1 MRRITHFMK
10 SNRFL
15 IHLAGTLVVTCLALP
30 AEDAPSGL
38 LCDLLTEP
46 EKCVITEPRPD
57 FGWIVNS
64 SLTADRQSAYRILV
78 ASSASLLEKETGDL
92 WDSGKVASPQS
103 INVIYGGKPLA
114 ANSSYWWCVRTW
126 NKDGHPSS
134 LSKPQRFNTGEF
146 KRPDKKWPGE
156 SRWIELDDD
165 SGHKN
170 WTFEDRPPVTFHPIP
185 AARVEARPDGSWFL
199 DFGKAAFSTLELT
212 ISWTPASPTVTEC
225 VIQVAVG
232 EKSKG
237 STVDPTPGGGI
248 IYRKVPLTIQPGK
261 RSYTLQLP
269 RFVPHFP
276 HSQAMPAQLP
286 DVVPFRYCE
295 LMPGMEKITVES
307 PKQLALW
314 VDFDANA
321 SSFTSSNKA
330 LNDVYDLCRYSVKV
344 NTFNGDYSASERERM
359 MYEADSHIHQMSH
372 YAVDRAFATARY
384 TSENMIFHASWPTEW
399 ISHSIFMAWADYL
412 HTGNSRSMARY
423 YQELQPKTMLAL
435 AGPDGLISTRTGLQN
450 KEFFQSI
457 HFNNGPLKDIVD
469 WPRGEADGYDF
480 KDYNTVVNACHFKSL
495 VDMAKIAEVLNKQ
508 DDAKNY
514 RQRAEQVM
522 AAINSKMFDSKRGLY
537 VDGIGSSH
545 ASLHANLFPL
555 AFGLVPEKHRK
566 TVVDFIKS
574 RGMACS
580 VYPTI
585 YLLEALYDAGEEQA
599 ALDLMTSNSDRS
611 WLNMIRVGST
621 VTTEAWDIK
630 YKKNSGW
637 THAWSSAPAQILPR
651 KLIGI
656 EPLEPGFGK
665 VRIQPR
671 PGNLSYASARLPTIR
686 GFIDAGF
693 KREASGNFELNV
705 TLPAN
710 MTAEVS
716 LPDLGSK
723 SDELNLDGSSVKG
736 RLADGRVLLDNLG
749 SGTHRVIRRGG
760 K

>member
-1 MRRITHFMK
+1 MIPINTSTRLF
-10 SNRFL
+10 
-15 IHLAGTLVVTCLALP
+15 ACCLAWSSAVCAQEIETVMP
-30 AEDAPSGL
+30 QDAPSGL
-38 LCDLLTEP
+38 LCNLLTRP
-46 EKCVITEPRPD
+46 ETCVITESQPD

-64 SLTADRQSAYRILV
+64 NLTDDRQSAYRILV
-78 ASSASLLEKETGDL
+78 ASSAELLGKETGDM

-103 INVIYGGKPLA
+103 INVLYGGKPLA

-126 NKDGHPSS
+126 NKDGKPSV
-134 LSKPQRFNTGEF
+134 LSKPQRFNTGGF
-146 KRPDKKWPGE
+146 KRSDKKWPGE
-156 SRWIELDDD
+156 SRWIQLADDA
-165 SGHKN
+165 GHLT
-170 WTFEDRPPVTFHPIP
+170 WTFEDRPPVTFHSNP
-185 AARVEARPDGSWFL
+185 AAKVELKPDGTWFL

-212 ISWTPASPTVTEC
+212 IAWTPSAPAVSEH

-237 STVDPTPGGGI
+237 TTVDSKPGGGI
-248 IYRKVPLTIQPGK
+248 IFRKVPLTIKPGK
-261 RSYTLQLP
+261 RLYTLTLP
-269 RFVPHFP
+269 RFVPHYP
-276 HSQAMPAQLP
+276 HSQAMPEQLP

-295 LMPGMEKITVES
+295 LMPGTEKITVEA

-314 VDFDANA
+314 IDFDDSA
-321 SSFTSSNKA
+321 SAFTSSNKD
-330 LNDVYDLCRYSVKV
+330 LNAVYDLCRYSVKV
-344 NTFNGDYSASERERM
+344 NTFNGDYAASERERM
-359 MYEADSHIHQMSH
+359 MYEADSYIHQMSH
-372 YAVDRAFATARY
+372 YAVDRAFRTARY

-412 HTGNSRSMARY
+412 HTGNKRSMERY
-423 YQELQPKTMLAL
+423 YGELKPKTLLAL
-435 AGPDGLISTRTGLQN
+435 AGPDALISTRTGLQN
-450 KEFFQSI
+450 EEFHQSI
-457 HFNNGPLKDIVD
+457 HFNNKNLRDIVD
-469 WPRGEADGYDF
+469 WPKGEADGYDF
-480 KDYNTVVNACHFKSL
+480 KDFNTVVNACHYQSL
-495 VDMAKIAEVLNKQ
+495 VDMAKIAETLNQQ
-508 DDAKNY
+508 DDVKFY
-514 RQRAEQVM
+514 RQRADKVL
-522 AAINSKMFDSKRGLY
+522 AAVNEKMFDTKRGLY
-537 VDGIGSSH
+537 VDGIGSTH

-555 AFGLVPEKHRK
+555 AFGMVPESHRK
-566 TVVDFIKS
+566 SVVDFIKS

-580 VYPTI
+580 VYPTV

-630 YKKNSGW
+630 YKGNSGW

-665 VRIQPR
+665 VLIHPR
-671 PGNLSYASARLPTIR
+671 PGNLTYASTRLPTIR

-693 KREASGNFELNV
+693 KRDPSGVFELNV

-716 LPDLGSK
+716 LPDLGST
-723 SDELNLDGSSVKG
+723 SDELTVDGNPVHG
-736 RLADGRVLLDNLG
+736 RLAGGRIWFDGLG
-749 SGTHRVIRRGG
+749 SGTHRIIRR